1 MSILMKCKIVLTD
14 MFSREFAQDCVD
26 ENDTVRDDQVSIFL
40 KKKHLPNN
48 MTPNLIS
55 TYFEIIVFPIVLLR
69 LKISSW
75 KKTPKTKRCDNFKR
89 NVSNPQ
95 KCTRCLKLFHVR
107 CFGIGSICYCCENV
121 PKEGLS
127 CRDVYILS

>member
-1 MSILMKCKIVLTD
+1 

-26 ENDTVRDDQVSIFL
+26 ENDTVGDDQVSIFL

-48 MTPNLIS
+48 IYDTKFDLD
-55 TYFEIIVFPIVLLR
+55 LLR
-69 LKISSW
+69 NYSLSDSFIKIKDFILK
-75 KKTPKTKRCDNFKR
+75 KNPKTKRCDNCKR
-89 NVSNPQ
+89 NVSNPH

-121 PKEGLS
+121 LKEGLS
-127 CRDVYILS
+127 